1 MNIEYGL
8 FKMRSGQTGKPCKTQ
23 EFLLRSLS
31 IMEREHGPNSR
42 MVAVALTN
50 LSTLGL
56 KLEFGKV
63 FLVEILLK
71 WCGRKMNE
79 TLSNHIL
86 LALTTWTPFKWREKL
101 RQCPPTLGQCFRAAA
116 APATRSGHRRN
127 LTWPPGAC
135 YPEWM
140 QASTCVSQQ
149 VPSIIKPT
157 DLVSLDRP
165 PRKVSEFW

>member
-1 MNIEYGL
+1 MS
-8 FKMRSGQTGKPCKTQ
+8 SGQTGKPCKTQ

-71 WCGRKMNE
+71 WCGRKMYE

-116 APATRSGHRRN
+116 APATRSEHRCS
-127 LTWPPGAC
+127 LTWPSGAW

-157 DLVSLDRP
+157 DLVIKSWQTS
-165 PRKVSEFW
+165 SEGIWILVDM